1 MKTLKVMQFTG
12 RLTADAEVRDVK
24 NDRKV
29 TAFTVAVNKRYKDK
43 AGVKHE
49 KTAFIRCAY
58 WINPGLAIYLTKG
71 AIVEINGLIEAEAW
85 TDKTGKAQANLT
97 CSVDTIKLYST
108 AGKAVPGEETKAE
121 EVNAGGT
128 PPDDD
133 DLPF

>member
-1 MKTLKVMQFTG
+1 MQFTG

-24 NDRKV
+24 NDKKV
-29 TAFTVAVNKRYKDK
+29 TAFTVAVNKRYKNK
-43 AGVKHE
+43 AGEKQE
-49 KTAFIRCAY
+49 KTSFIKCAY
-58 WINPGLAIYLTKG
+58 WINAGLAIYLTKG

-85 TDKTGKAQANLT
+85 TDKNGQAQANLT

-108 AGKAVPGEETKAE
+108 AANANSSASTQAEQKVP
-121 EVNAGGT
+121 VSSGGT

>member
-1 MKTLKVMQFTG
+1 MQFTG
-12 RLTADAEVRDVK
+12 RLIADAEVKDVK
-24 NDRKV
+24 NDKKV
-29 TAFTVAVNKRYKDK
+29 TAFTVAVNKRYKNK
-43 AGVKHE
+43 AGEKQE

-58 WINPGLAIYLTKG
+58 WTNPGLAIYLTKG

-85 TDKTGKAQANLT
+85 TDKTGKVQANLT

-108 AGKAVPGEETKAE
+108 AGKAVPAEGPKAE
-121 EVNAGGT
+121 KVNAGGT